1 MKPSCWRVDQSG
13 YTLSVFNECEWNLR
27 VAPGAPCKTRMHL
40 CVTRDPPLA
49 FALSA
54 ASRMPRINIFQTSP
68 KRPLQSG
75 KERVAV
81 WPIPS
86 PTETA
91 VCQGVNG
98 PVGYARP
105 PLQAISVQ
113 AVPWPFVA
121 AVASRRTKCASGH
134 S

>member
-1 MKPSCWRVDQSG
+1 MQNFPNFTKR
-13 YTLSVFNECEWNLR
+13 
-27 VAPGAPCKTRMHL
+27 
-40 CVTRDPPLA
+40 
-49 FALSA
+49 ALQRA
-54 ASRMPRINIFQTSP
+54 RR
-68 KRPLQSG
+68 
-75 KERVAV
+75 V

-121 AVASRRTKCASGH
+121 AVASRRTKCASRH